1 LLPLQAE
8 GPQQAGLPER
18 KVVFSVSP
26 AEKIATSNRFSM
38 LGHDDLP
45 DSGHDPGPSVQAERD
60 AAPILVQGSR
70 APRSSPTVPKK
81 VVRFAPS
88 ALRHP
93 SGAAVSDPVPTQFPS
108 EVNQVVT
115 NPCSVLIKL
124 HGFVGS
130 SPAVVLVDCGATGN
144 FVSASFAQERKL
156 ALTVPT
162 GTSVQT
168 VTLADGRQQA
178 AGHVARSAAVR
189 IGSYTDCMDLTVT
202 SLQGYD
208 VILGMPWLEQYS
220 VHCDWR
226 GKTVSFIGPKGKQH
240 VLQRAPTGCQRWDSP
255 AARAIVGPSLNV
267 ISSRQVERLHRD
279 GQLDIACVVYPRA
292 LGIGQPSQDSS
303 PPTVPVRKSP
313 GDPIYRSLTTSS
325 NRTPSPQSWAAVHD
339 ALARGHRVA
348 AADLS
353 AAMHG
358 SEEEADS
365 LEAARRRVLTSYKDV
380 FPDALPDGLPP
391 SREVDHKIELIPGSS
406 PPSRPTIRLSATELA
421 ELKMQLTEL
430 QAAGFIRP
438 SKSPFGAP
446 ILFVKKKDG
455 TMRMCVDYRALNR
468 ITVKNSYPLPRV
480 DELFDRL
487 QGAQYFSK
495 IDLRSGYH
503 QIRIAPEDVPKTAFR
518 TRYGHYEFMVLP
530 FGLTNAPATFMHLM
544 HQALRPFLDEC
555 ALVFLDD
562 ILIYSR
568 TKEEHEQHV
577 RRVLDALREQKLY
590 AKESKC
596 ELFHHEVE
604 FLGHRVG
611 RDGIR
616 MMEDKVEAVRTWPT
630 PRGVRDVR
638 AFLGTAGYYRK
649 FIRDFSAIAAP
660 LSDLTKDDIPFV
672 WTEPHEQAFRRLK
685 EAIAQGPVL
694 ILPDPSLPFVVH
706 TDASGFAVGA
716 VLQQD
721 QGKGLQP
728 IAFLSKKMLD
738 AETRYPVHEQELLAI
753 IQALTS
759 WRHYLHGSK
768 FVVRTDHKSLQ
779 FFQTQPMLSGRQ
791 ARWKDVLA
799 NFDFDIE
806 YVEGKANVVADGLS
820 RRVDHHPNPE
830 QQRLLSVRVRH
841 SGTALM
847 ETRIFSVVAA
857 AEMATMAVLRSRGR
871 TAATDPP
878 SQARGTALSA
888 KGQLLADIKDAC
900 RGDPAYVAA
909 QKKKRLSS
917 DPLQVNGGF
926 LYHADRLYIPAD
938 TALRTRLLHECHDT
952 PTAGH
957 VGTEKTLELA
967 KRRLYW
973 PGMDDDVRRYVR
985 SCDECQRNKPSQQA
999 TAGLMMP
1006 LPIPTYPW
1014 QQVTMDLITQLPRS
1028 RSGCDAIVVFVDK
1041 LTKMVHLA
1049 PTHTTVTAPQLAHIF
1064 WSTVVRHHGLPSSI
1078 ISDRDPRFVGH
1089 FWQAL
1094 WKCLGTK
1101 LAMSTAFHP
1110 QTDGQTERAN
1120 RTLEEMLRPYVNF
1133 LQTDW
1138 DEHLV
1143 AAELAINGAK
1153 HASTGFTPFYLNYG
1167 REVPVPLDLALEES
1181 RLTKQPNAAERIQ
1194 QLHRDLERA
1203 RENLLR
1209 AQQRQAKY
1217 ADQHR
1222 RDVDFK
1228 VGDQVLL
1235 STAHLR
1241 LTGGSERA
1249 AKFAYKYIGPFKIK
1263 RTINKNAC
1271 ELELPT
1277 TMQIHP
1283 VLNVSR
1289 LKAYHDGRLD
1299 FPLRPSSD
1307 TRPEPN
1313 AADADGHLYEVESI
1327 LAQRGKGARTQY
1339 LVRWQGWPIWEAT
1352 WERRTNLTGA
1362 AEAIADFEE
1371 ALQSRVNTLQQGGHE
1386 LEASGHLAT
1395 ISMTT
1400 TNNGTTEA
1408 NQERFISRR
1417 AAPPVGN
1424 PHRLLRCRTDREWGL
1439 EGRYASIQHPAKGNL
1454 EPESGPIDQGCDSV
1468 VPPPEAGMEKAE
1480 GDRTR
1485 RQMWVGT
1492 LMKTYTHHIHRH
1504 TCSTTKDRSQPHPA
1518 PQMQQQQQQRRASY
1532 LVEESAEGIG
1542 TPLDAKT
1549 STTDRNDVLR
1559 KQQEQDNTP
1568 EQESATIHRP
1578 CAAAALVAA
1587 AAAAK
1592 LFVP

>member
-1 LLPLQAE
+1 
-8 GPQQAGLPER
+8 
-18 KVVFSVSP
+18 
-26 AEKIATSNRFSM
+26 
-38 LGHDDLP
+38 
-45 DSGHDPGPSVQAERD
+45 
-60 AAPILVQGSR
+60 
-70 APRSSPTVPKK
+70 
-81 VVRFAPS
+81 
-88 ALRHP
+88 
-93 SGAAVSDPVPTQFPS
+93 
-108 EVNQVVT
+108 
-115 NPCSVLIKL
+115 
-124 HGFVGS
+124 
-130 SPAVVLVDCGATGN
+130 
-144 FVSASFAQERKL
+144 
-156 ALTVPT
+156 
-162 GTSVQT
+162 
-168 VTLADGRQQA
+168 
-178 AGHVARSAAVR
+178 
-189 IGSYTDCMDLTVT
+189 
-202 SLQGYD
+202 
-208 VILGMPWLEQYS
+208 
-220 VHCDWR
+220 
-226 GKTVSFIGPKGKQH
+226 
-240 VLQRAPTGCQRWDSP
+240 
-255 AARAIVGPSLNV
+255 
-267 ISSRQVERLHRD
+267 
-279 GQLDIACVVYPRA
+279 
-292 LGIGQPSQDSS
+292 
-303 PPTVPVRKSP
+303 
-313 GDPIYRSLTTSS
+313 
-325 NRTPSPQSWAAVHD
+325 
-339 ALARGHRVA
+339 
-348 AADLS
+348 
-353 AAMHG
+353 
-358 SEEEADS
+358 
-365 LEAARRRVLTSYKDV
+365 
-380 FPDALPDGLPP
+380 
-391 SREVDHKIELIPGSS
+391 VDHKIELIPGAS

-421 ELKMQLTEL
+421 ELKMQLAEL
-430 QAAGFIRP
+430 QASGFIRP

-455 TMRMCVDYRALNR
+455 TMRMCVDYRALNG

-487 QGAQYFSK
+487 QGARYFSK

-503 QIRIAPEDVPKTAFR
+503 QIRIAAEDVPKTAFR

-544 HQALRPFLDEC
+544 HQALRPLLDEC

-568 TKEEHEQHV
+568 TLEEHEQHI

-611 RDGIR
+611 RDGVR
-616 MMEDKVEAVRTWPT
+616 MMEDKVQAIREWPT
-630 PRGVRDVR
+630 PRSVRDVR
-638 AFLGTAGYYRK
+638 VFLGTAGYYRK

-660 LSDLTKDDIPFV
+660 LSDLTKDGISFA
-672 WTEPHEQAFRRLK
+672 WAEPHEQAFRRLK

-728 IAFLSKKMLD
+728 IAFLSKKMAD

-791 ARWKDVLA
+791 ARWKDILA

-820 RRVDHHPNPE
+820 RRSDHHQPATDSEAVAGERNEERHPGPGVVPTHE
-830 QQRLLSVRVRH
+830 QKQQRLLTVRARH
-841 SGTALM
+841 SGASLRALHA
-847 ETRIFSVVAA
+847 FSVAA
-857 AEMATMAVLRSRGR
+857 SGPTGRRASNRGAPAPGQAVV
-871 TAATDPP
+871 
-878 SQARGTALSA
+878 LSA
-888 KGQLLADIKDAC
+888 KGHLLADIKEAC

-909 QKKKRLSS
+909 QKKRRPSL
-917 DPLQVNGGF
+917 DPLQVKGGF
-926 LYHADRLYIPAD
+926 LYHGDRLYIPAD
-938 TALRTRLLHECHDT
+938 AALRTRLLHECHDT

-1006 LPIPTYPW
+1006 LPIPSYPW

-1028 RSGCDAIVVFVDK
+1028 RSGHDAIVVFVDK

-1049 PTHTTVTAPQLAHIF
+1049 PTRTDVTAPQLANIF
-1064 WSTVVRHHGLPSSI
+1064 WATVVRHHGLPSSI
-1078 ISDRDPRFVGH
+1078 VSDRDPRFVGH

-1094 WKCLGTK
+1094 WKCLGTQ
-1101 LAMSTAFHP
+1101 LTMSTAFHP

-1153 HASTGFTPFYLNYG
+1153 HASTGFTPFYLNSG
-1167 REVPVPLDLALEES
+1167 REVPVPLDLALEEA

-1203 RENLLR
+1203 KENLLR

-1235 STAHLR
+1235 STAHLK
-1241 LTGGSERA
+1241 LTGGAERT

-1263 RTINKNAC
+1263 RTVNKNAC
-1271 ELELPT
+1271 ELELPP

-1289 LKAYHDGRLD
+1289 LKAYHDGRVE

-1307 TRPEPN
+1307 TRPEPD
-1313 AADADGHLYEVESI
+1313 AADADGPQYEVESI
-1327 LAQRGKGARTQY
+1327 LAKRGQGTRSQY
-1339 LVRWQGWPIWEAT
+1339 LVRWRGWPIWEAT
-1352 WERRTNLTGA
+1352 WERRTNLSGA

-1371 ALQSRVNTLQQGGHE
+1371 ALQSRVNTLQDDHEFEGSGRLAILTHDDDQRWDHEHGPRTLQKPPGSPSSRPPPPATAVSNRPRAGARGLLGLDFASCQGESGAGAGPDRSGWCWCGPAAGSRHGKNRKQPDTTKGVEGHVDE
-1386 LEASGHLAT
+1386 DLPT
-1395 ISMTT
+1395 
-1400 TNNGTTEA
+1400 
-1408 NQERFISRR
+1408 
-1417 AAPPVGN
+1417 
-1424 PHRLLRCRTDREWGL
+1424 
-1439 EGRYASIQHPAKGNL
+1439 QHPQPTSKDK
-1454 EPESGPIDQGCDSV
+1454 SQ
-1468 VPPPEAGMEKAE
+1468 
-1480 GDRTR
+1480 
-1485 RQMWVGT
+1485 
-1492 LMKTYTHHIHRH
+1492 HHPQPLHQQSHR
-1504 TCSTTKDRSQPHPA
+1504 
-1518 PQMQQQQQQRRASY
+1518 QQQQQRRGSY
-1532 LVEESAEGIG
+1532 LVDGTADGIW
-1542 TPLDAKT
+1542 TRRHARMD
-1549 STTDRNDVLR
+1549 TTERNDVLHKQ
-1559 KQQEQDNTP
+1559 KQQIHTHEVQH
-1568 EQESATIHRP
+1568 ESAT
-1578 CAAAALVAA
+1578 CQGLVPPRLQQTWRGSSRQQCGASY
-1587 AAAAK
+1587 
-1592 LFVP
+1592 LELRLG